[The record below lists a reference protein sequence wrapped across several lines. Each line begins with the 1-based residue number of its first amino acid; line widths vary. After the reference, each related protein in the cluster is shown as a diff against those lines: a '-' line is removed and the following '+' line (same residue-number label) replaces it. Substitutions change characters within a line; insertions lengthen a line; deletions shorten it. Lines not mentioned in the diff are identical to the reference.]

1 MNIIE
6 KTTGSKTD
14 TDLHKFCDVDI
25 HFAVSKIK
33 DTNANHPSITE
44 IKKTTKKETA
54 SSFKEVEDEEIFKL
68 LKNIDAKKSTGEDK

>member
-14 TDLHKFCDVDI
+14 TDLDKFCDVDI
-25 HFAVSKIK
+25 HFAISKIK

-54 SSFKEVEDEEIFKL
+54 SSFKEIFKL